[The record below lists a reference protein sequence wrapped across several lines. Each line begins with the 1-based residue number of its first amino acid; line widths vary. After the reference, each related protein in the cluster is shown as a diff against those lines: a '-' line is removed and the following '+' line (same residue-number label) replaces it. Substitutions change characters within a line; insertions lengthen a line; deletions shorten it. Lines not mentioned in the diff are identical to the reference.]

1 MSAGSIKEGR
11 KTFLKRLSVSV
22 YVHRSSKQTLVRKLS
37 YKFFW
42 PGRHSYE
49 KHLKHNQNSKLTIA

>member
-11 KTFLKRLSVSV
+11 KTFLKCLSV